1 VTLAAA
7 ARFARAAAAGLAAL
21 AVALA
26 PGAAAALTVV
36 RDAEIEATLERLA
49 DPVLRAAGLPP
60 GQVELV
66 IVDDRQPNAFVF
78 DGRHIV
84 LTTGLMRRFGE
95 PEQLQGVIAHE
106 AGHLVGGHLARRHIA
121 VKNAQGP
128 ALIGLVLGIA
138 AAAASG
144 SGGAGAAV
152 AAGTQNAVLR
162 GLLVNSRAEEASADQ
177 AALTYLERA
186 GIDPSGLLA
195 VMEDFRGQE
204 VFTARNQD
212 PYMRTHPMSADRLA
226 MVERRSAESS
236 HKGADPDPE
245 AIYWSERMQAKLAAF
260 LDAPRT
266 TLSRLDRDD
275 DSEFARLK
283 RAVALHRLPD
293 PDAAAAEAERLIAMR
308 PDDPFYH
315 ELKGQILLESGRGP
329 EAVAAYRKA
338 VSLAPREPLIL
349 GALGRALLA
358 LETPEA
364 DREAVSALERGA
376 AESGGGSPALLRDLS
391 YAYARIGEEGKAAL
405 AAAERLAMTGQPA
418 DARRLAARAKGL
430 LPQGSPAWLRADDI
444 LVSLP
449 SEG

>member
-1 VTLAAA
+1 MTLAARL
-7 ARFARAAAAGLAAL
+7 ARTAAAALAAL
-21 AVALA
+21 SVAFA
-26 PGAAAALTVV
+26 PGAAAALSVI

-84 LTTGLMRRFGE
+84 LTTGLMRRFAE

-106 AGHLVGGHLARRHIA
+106 AGHLVGGHIARRHIA
-121 VKNAQGP
+121 MKNAEGP
-128 ALIGLVLGIA
+128 ALIGLLLGVA

-144 SGGAGAAV
+144 SSGAGAAI
-152 AAGTQNAVLR
+152 AAGSQSAVMR

-186 GIDPSGLLA
+186 GIDPSGLLS
-195 VMEDFRGQE
+195 VMKTFRGQE
-204 VFTARNQD
+204 VFSARNQD

-226 MVERRSAESS
+226 MVERRSAEA
-236 HKGADPDPE
+236 GAGRSEPDPE
-245 AIYWSERMQAKLAAF
+245 AVYWSERMQAKLAAF
-260 LDAPRT
+260 LDAPQT

-275 DSEFARLK
+275 ASEFARLR

-293 PDAAAAEAERLIAMR
+293 PDAAVAEAERLIAMR
-308 PDDPFYH
+308 PDDAFYH

-329 EAVAAYRKA
+329 EAVAAYREA
-338 VSLAPREPLIL
+338 VRLAPREPLIL

-358 LETPEA
+358 VGTPEA

-391 YAYARIGEEGKAAL
+391 YAYARVGEEGKAAL
-405 AAAERLAMTGQPA
+405 AAAERLAMTGQRE
-418 DARRLAARAKGL
+418 DARRLAARAKAM
-430 LPQGSPAWLRADDI
+430 LPEGGPAWLRADDI
-444 LVSLP
+444 IVSLP
-449 SEG
+449 PEG